1 MMKMMIYFGHHGRS
15 AEPAPVVQ
23 AGRRGR
29 REVVWEMEVGMD
41 LFFTIPP
48 SPPREILSCK
58 NRSTACKDSCT
69 SPPALSNH

>member
-15 AEPAPVVQ
+15 AEPAPVVR

-41 LFFTIPP
+41 LYFFFLLFPHPLRNIKLQKP
-48 SPPREILSCK
+48 ILSGLL
-58 NRSTACKDSCT
+58 
-69 SPPALSNH
+69 PLSNHSV